1 MRNTETW
8 PRSNR
13 IWVRNSN
20 GASRGEQ
27 IALTPNL
34 PRPAPAGLSLPRRKV
49 CTKSPSTGP
58 FLCSEDERKLAW
70 ITLHVSRFITGLS
83 AMPSSRLNK
92 ALAAIDAANEGDPR
106 RVAFEGAERGAE
118 EVYSR
123 RMSRTLERLYPEA
136 SEHLRIA
143 ARGQHIERWTHPRSG
158 YPRTRQ
164 GYLRWRS
171 ALLRYHSGR
180 VGQIMAESGYST
192 ADVARVESLVLK
204 QRLKYDAE
212 VQALEDVVCVVF
224 LEDYFTDFAGQH
236 DDAKVIDIL
245 RKTWAKMSPHGRE
258 AALKLDL
265 PAASQRLVEAA
276 LA

>member
-1 MRNTETW
+1 MLITPSKAFAPKLAPLR
-8 PRSNR
+8 
-13 IWVRNSN
+13 
-20 GASRGEQ
+20 RGFLLL
-27 IALTPNL
+27 AKRDCAN
-34 PRPAPAGLSLPRRKV
+34 
-49 CTKSPSTGP
+49 SPSTDP
-58 FLCSEDERKLAW
+58 FLRREDERKLAW
-70 ITLHVSRFITGLS
+70 ITLHIGLATPLEDGSYRAQCSLQELS
-83 AMPSSRLNK
+83 AMSSSRLNK
-92 ALAAIDAANEGDPR
+92 AIAAIDVANSQDPR
-106 RVAFEGAERGAE
+106 RVAFEGDERGAE

-123 RMSRTLERLYPEA
+123 RMSRALERLYPSA

-143 ARGQHIERWTHPRSG
+143 ARGQHIERWMHPRSD
-158 YPRTRQ
+158 YPKTRQ

-224 LEDYFTDFAGQH
+224 LEDYFTDFAGPH

>member
-1 MRNTETW
+1 
-8 PRSNR
+8 
-13 IWVRNSN
+13 
-20 GASRGEQ
+20 
-27 IALTPNL
+27 
-34 PRPAPAGLSLPRRKV
+34 
-49 CTKSPSTGP
+49 
-58 FLCSEDERKLAW
+58 
-70 ITLHVSRFITGLS
+70 
-83 AMPSSRLNK
+83 
-92 ALAAIDAANEGDPR
+92 
-106 RVAFEGAERGAE
+106 
-118 EVYSR
+118 
-123 RMSRTLERLYPEA
+123 
-136 SEHLRIA
+136 
-143 ARGQHIERWTHPRSG
+143 
-158 YPRTRQ
+158 
-164 GYLRWRS
+164 
-171 ALLRYHSGR
+171 
-180 VGQIMAESGYST
+180 MAESGYST